1 MKSMKK
7 IADEL
12 NVTKMTV
19 YNNAKKANVK
29 FQKIDNVNYL
39 SSEDEIVVVNRI
51 KKNQK
56 KGIDAES
63 KINEKNSDD
72 DNNQVKDETIKQLY
86 IQLDI
91 YKEQANRDKEQINT
105 LNRLLENQQVLA
117 LESNKKIQKLESQ
130 LEEERQLNYSF
141 DTATNDRQNV
151 YPQEA
156 NFTEE
161 SQNTYQQQKK
171 SQPIETEVK
180 HKDIT
185 EEKRDGSTNEE
196 VLAKDDKPSE
206 EIESG
211 PEDRKEETPKKG
223 FWSRLFG
230 S

>member
-56 KGIDAES
+56 KSIDAES
-63 KINEKNSDD
+63 KINEKKSDN
-72 DNNQVKDETIKQLY
+72 NNQVKDETIKQLY

-130 LEEERQLNYSF
+130 
-141 DTATNDRQNV
+141 
-151 YPQEA
+151 
-156 NFTEE
+156 
-161 SQNTYQQQKK
+161 
-171 SQPIETEVK
+171 
-180 HKDIT
+180 
-185 EEKRDGSTNEE
+185 
-196 VLAKDDKPSE
+196 
-206 EIESG
+206 
-211 PEDRKEETPKKG
+211 
-223 FWSRLFG
+223 
-230 S
+230 

>member
-56 KGIDAES
+56 KSIDAES
-63 KINEKNSDD
+63 KINEKKSDN
-72 DNNQVKDETIKQLY
+72 NNQVKDETIKQLY

-141 DTATNDRQNV
+141 DTATNNRQNINS
-151 YPQEA
+151 QEA
-156 NFTEE
+156 TFTEE
-161 SQNTYQQQKK
+161 SKNINQQQTKR
-171 SQPIETEVK
+171 QPTEVNY
-180 HKDIT
+180 KDIA
-185 EEKRDGSTNEE
+185 EEKKNDSTDEGE
-196 VLAKDDKPSE
+196 LTKEDKFV
-206 EIESG
+206 
-211 PEDRKEETPKKG
+211 EETKSDPDDNREVEPPKKG
-223 FWSRLFG
+223 FWSRFFG
-230 S
+230 N